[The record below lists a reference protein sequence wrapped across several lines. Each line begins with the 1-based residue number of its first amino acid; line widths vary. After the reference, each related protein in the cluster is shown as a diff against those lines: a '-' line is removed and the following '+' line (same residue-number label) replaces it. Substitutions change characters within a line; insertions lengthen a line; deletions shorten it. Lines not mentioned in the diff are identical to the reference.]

1 MIVKFPHIMLG
12 VALHFHFG
20 RHRKSATRDSCILE
34 LGLRCSQAIVA
45 QCLPSFTVIVDGSD
59 DIRRKLWLHGAVGSV
74 PEVNQSVPDLCK
86 FAAEM
91 NPRSSTK
98 ESVLRIF
105 TKFMCSL
112 SGTEQLDFRDGH
124 PATLH
129 ALFGL
134 LIGDDVMLK
143 MFAALI

>member
-1 MIVKFPHIMLG
+1 MKKIM
-12 VALHFHFG
+12 AAWG
-20 RHRKSATRDSCILE
+20 RWISSGGE
-34 LGLRCSQAIVA
+34 S
-45 QCLPSFTVIVDGSD
+45 
-59 DIRRKLWLHGAVGSV
+59 VGSR
-74 PEVNQSVPDLCK
+74 SCK

-143 MFAALI
+143 MFAAMN

>member
-1 MIVKFPHIMLG
+1 M
-12 VALHFHFG
+12 
-20 RHRKSATRDSCILE
+20 
-34 LGLRCSQAIVA
+34 
-45 QCLPSFTVIVDGSD
+45 
-59 DIRRKLWLHGAVGSV
+59 
-74 PEVNQSVPDLCK
+74 NQSVPDLCK

-143 MFAALI
+143 MFAALILDLTHKMKKKITKQYQHTTIKQSNNE

>member
-1 MIVKFPHIMLG
+1 
-12 VALHFHFG
+12 LH
-20 RHRKSATRDSCILE
+20 SAYRVSQSLLMVVTIFMDENNGCI
-34 LGLRCSQAIVA
+34 
-45 QCLPSFTVIVDGSD
+45 
-59 DIRRKLWLHGAVGSV
+59 GAVGSV

-105 TKFMCSL
+105 TKFVCSL
-112 SGTEQLDFRDGH
+112 SGTEQLDLKGGH

-129 ALFGL
+129 ALCGL